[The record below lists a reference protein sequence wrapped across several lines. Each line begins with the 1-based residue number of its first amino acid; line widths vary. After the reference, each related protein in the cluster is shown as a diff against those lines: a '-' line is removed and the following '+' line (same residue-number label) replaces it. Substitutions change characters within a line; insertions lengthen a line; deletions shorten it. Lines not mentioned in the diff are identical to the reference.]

1 VRLIVLT
8 ILNPLET
15 KKMDAKLQARLDE
28 AGIKRWTT
36 PQYYFGETWH
46 DYFVGLGRHRDSD
59 VLERSNFD
67 NALKMLGGETE
78 TVLTVCENHFLV
90 GWVEWIAVHES
101 DTEALE
107 QLIEIAERLEDYPI
121 LDEEAFSEEENEE
134 ALEVWQ
140 NCYNDRERIEYI
152 RDHKFQFEFRDF
164 AELRDCVRGDSF
176 LGYASD
182 LIN

>member
-1 VRLIVLT
+1 
-8 ILNPLET
+8 
-15 KKMDAKLQARLDE
+15 MDAELQAKLDG
-28 AGIKRWTT
+28 AGIQRWKR
-36 PQYYFGETWH
+36 PQCYYGAEWH

-59 VLERSNFD
+59 ALDRNNFEVALE
-67 NALKMLGGETE
+67 MLGGETE

-107 QLIEIAERLEDYPI
+107 KLIEIAERLEDYPV
-121 LDEEAFSEEENEE
+121 LDEESFCEAEQEE
-134 ALEVWQ
+134 ALETWQ
-140 NCYNDRERIEYI
+140 NCYNDRERIAYI
-152 RDHKFQFEFRDF
+152 RENGSQFEFRDF